1 MEDAGSSMA
10 KDLTFW
16 CNLIEGFYQ
25 IFFCLNTLKF
35 KAEIHNVTEIFPIF
49 WNSPIRKHF
58 FQKNQLQVESNAQR
72 KDFKNENEDFY
83 ELLMQYENFL
93 AISSLSVKAK
103 NFYYL
108 FANYFLEMCY
118 LWFSMILWD
127 GWVRMDCKCG
137 MK

>member
-1 MEDAGSSMA
+1 M
-10 KDLTFW
+10 
-16 CNLIEGFYQ
+16 
-25 IFFCLNTLKF
+25 
-35 KAEIHNVTEIFPIF
+35 TEIFPIF
-49 WNSPIRKHF
+49 RNFPFRKNF

-118 LWFSMILWD
+118 L
-127 GWVRMDCKCG
+127 
-137 MK
+137 